1 MTNLRKIK
9 DVLPPNNLFAPEK
22 ESESSFT
29 PYEKSHKLEPLYF
42 FMAIVP
48 DGQAD
53 AVVKEVISA
62 QGAVGFLTHGK
73 GTASRDFYEVF
84 GIGEDRKQIVISL
97 IKQATWFPVKA
108 NLKARFAI
116 SDFTKGIAFI
126 VKLDAIC
133 GVSVYKML
141 TDNRGIETSKLKEE
155 KKMEPQIKRNDYEL
169 VMCIVNEG
177 LTDLVMDAAKK
188 AGARGGT
195 ILSARGTGNK
205 EIEQFFGVIITPE
218 KQIVLILVPKEIKDK
233 VMAAVN
239 REVGIDTKG
248 QGIAFALLVDDVA
261 GLAGE
266 EEEPES
272 EKKE

>member
-1 MTNLRKIK
+1 MANLKKIK
-9 DVLPPNNLFAPEK
+9 DVLPIKNTST
-22 ESESSFT
+22 SENGSSFT
-29 PYEKSHKLEPLYF
+29 PYDKSHKLETLYF
-42 FMAIVP
+42 FSAIVP

-53 AVVKEVISA
+53 AVVKEVVNA
-62 QGAVGFLTHGK
+62 MGAVGFLTHGK

-84 GIGEDRKQIVISL
+84 GMGEDRKQIVISL
-97 IKQATWFPVKA
+97 IKEKTWFQVKA
-108 NLKARFAI
+108 NLIKRFAI
-116 SDFTKGIAFI
+116 SDYTKGIAFI
-126 VKLDAIC
+126 VKLDALC

-141 TDNRGIETSKLKEE
+141 TDNRGIETNKAKEE
-155 KKMEPQIKRNDYEL
+155 KKMENNTKRSDYEL

-218 KQIVLILVPKEIKDK
+218 KQIVLILVPKDIKDK

-248 QGIAFALLVDDVA
+248 QGIAFALPVDDVA

-266 EEEPES
+266 EEEPQAEV
-272 EKKE
+272 KA